1 MNTIDPSVF
10 LAEGC
15 RVTGTVTIGKDSSI
29 WYNCVLRGDVD
40 SITIGSCTN
49 VQDLTLI
56 HVDAGSPVVIGD
68 HVTIGHSSV
77 IHGCTIGDGSLIGMG
92 SIILSGAKI
101 GKDCLIG
108 AGALVTG
115 GMEIP
120 DGSVVFGSPAKI
132 RRAITEKEL
141 EINRYSAEHYMLLAE
156 EHKNR

>member
-1 MNTIDPSVF
+1 M
-10 LAEGC
+10 
-15 RVTGTVTIGKDSSI
+15 TGTVTIGKDSSI

-132 RRAITEKEL
+132 RLAITEKEL